1 MDVQERI
8 RETIERRGGKVQGK
22 KSSLSER
29 ARLVERQAKAVKR
42 KTEGKPRN
50 WKPVPNQGG
59 TLAVGSYMRR
69 GGERGQLVKVK
80 GHRRYTP
87 MS

>member
-59 TLAVGSYMRR
+59 TLVVGSYTRR